1 MRIIIL
7 FLLMLCGFA
16 HADSV
21 SAISIGQ
28 NITAIENGV
37 DNGVDTLYSIYYNN
51 GYIVYSARNQPMKNL
66 TLQQALAFAEQN
78 GFIK

>member
-1 MRIIIL
+1 MRIAF

-21 SAISIGQ
+21 SEISIGQ
-28 NITAIENGV
+28 NITVIENGV
-37 DNGVDTLYSIYYNN
+37 DNGENTLYSIYYDN
-51 GYIVYSARNQPMKNL
+51 GDLIYSARNQPMKNL
-66 TLQQALAFAEQN
+66 TLQQALAFAKQN